1 MTSLPLERW
10 RDQEARLP
18 DAGQAVIACADE
30 TSLVVYQAYRP
41 AIAEW
46 ALEQGRLG
54 GPHFSMTR
62 MTWVKPSFLWM
73 MYRCGWATK
82 PDQERVLAVRVA
94 RSWFAETVADAVL
107 ARFHESTFTSEAEW
121 KQALAISDVRVQWDP
136 DRLPDGGALRRRAIQ
151 VGLRRKALDSYLDAI
166 EGVHDVG
173 DLVAAGRVHASA
185 GSLDQLDIPVQDV
198 LDPL

>member
-1 MTSLPLERW
+1 VTSLPLERW
-10 RDQEARLP
+10 QAQEVRLP
-18 DAGQAVIACADE
+18 TSGEAVIACADE

-46 ALEQGRLG
+46 ALEHGRLG

-82 PDQERVLAVRVA
+82 PDQERVLALRVA
-94 RSWFAETVADAVL
+94 RSWFAEILAASVL
-107 ARFHESTFTSEAEW
+107 ASFHESTYASEAAW
-121 KQALAISDVRVQWDP
+121 KQALTSSDVRVQWDP
-136 DRLPDGGALRRRAIQ
+136 DRLPDGGALARRAIQ

-166 EGVHDVG
+166 EEVYDMG
-173 DLVAAGRVHASA
+173 DLVAAGRVQVSA
-185 GSLDQLDIPVQDV
+185 GSLDQLDVPVQDV